1 MTAPGPLEL
10 VGDDDAPTCVDGV
23 CAVPGPGSS
32 DEDDPVPASGTAAA
46 RS

>member
-10 VGDDDAPTCVDGV
+10 VGDPEAPTCVDGV
-23 CAVPGPGSS
+23 CAVPPPGSPH
-32 DEDDPVPASGTAAA
+32 EDDPVPASGTAGD